1 MSQFKKNLLVALLQ
15 NKCPRCREGN
25 LFVTKN
31 PYKLKQTLLM
41 YKECEKCG
49 QPTEIEVGFYYGT
62 GYLSYAISI
71 AFLVTTFV
79 AWSVVLGM
87 SFSDNSIFKWLIS
100 SCILLVLLQPIF
112 MRLSR
117 SLWLSFFVKYDKNW
131 RNNSI
136 SKPERTIK

>member
-1 MSQFKKNLLVALLQ
+1 MSKYNKNLLISILQ
-15 NKCPRCREGN
+15 NKCPRCREGK
-25 LFVTKN
+25 LFKNTN
-31 PYKLKQTLLM
+31 PYKLKQTLFM
-41 YKECEKCG
+41 FDKCEKCG

-79 AWSVVLGM
+79 AWSVLFGM
-87 SFSDNSIFKWLIS
+87 RFSDNSIFKWLIS

-117 SLWLSFFVKYDKNW
+117 SLWLSIFVKYDKNW

-136 SKPERTIK
+136 SKPERIIK